1 MTTYRQ
7 REGHWSHQPD
17 PIEHDAD
24 DFINPIGLGRALL
37 GYIAIVLLVAACA
50 ATGIYLGGRP

>member
-17 PIEHDAD
+17 PISA
-24 DFINPIGLGRALL
+24 PIVNVSASDWAISILTAVLGASPVL
-37 GYIAIVLLVAACA
+37 IVVLFMVF
-50 ATGIYLGGRP
+50 